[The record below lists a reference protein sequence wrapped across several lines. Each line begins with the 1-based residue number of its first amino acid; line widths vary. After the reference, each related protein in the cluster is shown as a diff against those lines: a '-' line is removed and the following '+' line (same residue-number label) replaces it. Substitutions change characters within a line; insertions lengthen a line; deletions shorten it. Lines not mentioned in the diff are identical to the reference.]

1 MCKCC
6 DRPTL
11 EYASVM
17 IPRMNLNWNLDFF
30 LILKLWQDLW
40 HINVFQ
46 RYFVHDP
53 KLERSN
59 STVVLLVPLIC
70 DYHIMTEECHTL
82 ETRNTIY
89 RHVYPPPQKNH
100 LASPQRFDTEI
111 TLFNNYFQV
120 YLLLIRQS
128 KHMRQID
135 AVLFITWIRSFDSLK
150 NLSESFP
157 MLHSVKDLVKWEGSE
172 IVYFT
177 FYIKKRIVKWG
188 ESCGAWGKMPSAVH
202 VSMVTDIRIFPH

>member
-17 IPRMNLNWNLDFF
+17 NLNGNLDLF
-30 LILKLWQDLW
+30 LILKLWQDSW

-53 KLERSN
+53 KLARSN

-70 DYHIMTEECHTL
+70 DYDIMTEECHTL
-82 ETRNTIY
+82 ETLNTIY
-89 RHVYPPPQKNH
+89 RHVYPPPPPPP
-100 LASPQRFDTEI
+100 SPQRFDTEI

-120 YLLLIRQS
+120 YLLLIRLS

-135 AVLFITWIRSFDSLK
+135 AVLFITCVRNGAWIRSFDSLK

-177 FYIKKRIVKWG
+177 LYIKKTN
-188 ESCGAWGKMPSAVH
+188 C
-202 VSMVTDIRIFPH
+202 